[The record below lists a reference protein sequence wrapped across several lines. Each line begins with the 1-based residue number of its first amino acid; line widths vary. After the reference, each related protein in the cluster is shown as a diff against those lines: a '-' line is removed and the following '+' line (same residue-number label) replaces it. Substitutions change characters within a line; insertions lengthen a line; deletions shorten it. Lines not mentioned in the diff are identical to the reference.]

1 MGKYFSERSGGI
13 KIGKDDDDEMIP
25 AARNEDH
32 AQNILSRK
40 FVENYHPPPIIIKDH
55 QLPAKKFTAL
65 GELTKYISAKSV
77 QLGRPLRPG
86 H

>member
-13 KIGKDDDDEMIP
+13 KIGEDDDDEMIP

-40 FVENYHPPPIIIKDH
+40 FVEN
-55 QLPAKKFTAL
+55 
-65 GELTKYISAKSV
+65 
-77 QLGRPLRPG
+77 
-86 H
+86 